1 MAKKEARISINKLE
15 SVMRENIVVVPLSG
29 ADGVDITIRRRL
41 PLKDMMQFVEN
52 VVSSCI
58 DAETATYTPE
68 IKEFVIRSE
77 ILTTYANFNL
87 PTNAEKQYEL
97 VYGTNALEQ
106 VMEHIDRNQFYEIE
120 EAIDA
125 RIEHE
130 VTIMETA
137 VSAKTNEMFARIENM
152 VSQFETMFDGLNSND
167 FNGVIRNI
175 AGLDGMTEESIAK
188 AVLGVQRS
196 EKEAAGSQPIEEDK
210 VISFP
215 KNKKE

>member
-130 VTIMETA
+130 VRVLETSVA
-137 VSAKTNEMFARIENM
+137 TKSNEMMVRLSDAIEQVNSMFSDVSSDDFNQVVKNLSEMNGVTNE
-152 VSQFETMFDGLNSND
+152 
-167 FNGVIRNI
+167 
-175 AGLDGMTEESIAK
+175 SIVK
-188 AVLGVQRS
+188 AVLDMQHTNNT
-196 EKEAAGSQPIEEDK
+196 EEGNSDK
-210 VISFP
+210 VISIH
-215 KNKKE
+215 KISK